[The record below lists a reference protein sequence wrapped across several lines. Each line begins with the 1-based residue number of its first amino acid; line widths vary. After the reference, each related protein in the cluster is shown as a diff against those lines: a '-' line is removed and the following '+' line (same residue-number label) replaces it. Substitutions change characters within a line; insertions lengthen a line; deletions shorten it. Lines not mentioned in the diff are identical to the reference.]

1 LRQTTTEAKTMAG
14 FNLIPAV
21 LIWAVLAIATLAL
34 ALVRKFVS
42 AGEED
47 LIRLGPGEERHIPE
61 QVALASRLKAVDRW
75 GKTLTVITMAV
86 GLAVAAVYLYQAFA
100 VHN

>member
-1 LRQTTTEAKTMAG
+1 MAG

-21 LIWAVLAIATLAL
+21 MIWAVLAIGTLAL
-34 ALVRKFVS
+34 ALYRKFIS

-47 LIRLGPGEERHIPE
+47 LIHLGPGEERHIPD

-75 GKTLTVITMAV
+75 GKALTVSSAAF
-86 GLAVAAVYLYQAFA
+86 GLLVAAVYLYQAFA
-100 VHN
+100 IHN

>member
-1 LRQTTTEAKTMAG
+1 MAG

-34 ALVRKFVS
+34 ALYRKFVS

-47 LIRLGPGEERHIPE
+47 LIHLGPGEESRIPE
-61 QVALASRLKAVDRW
+61 QVALESKLKAVDRW

-86 GLAVAAVYLYQAFA
+86 GLVVAAVYLYQAFA